1 MIRRPPR
8 SPRTDTLCPCTTLVR
23 SYLSVDAWIDARR
36 PEKPLQGAERNS
48 TSGVSRPKAIQISSG
63 VASFQPGGGSLSFH
77 ARYCSRLKRSRTV
90 PGCPRSEEHTSDLKS
105 LMRISY
111 AVFCLKKKQHTKKKD

>member
-1 MIRRPPR
+1 MDRCEK
-8 SPRTDTLCPCTTLVR
+8 T
-23 SYLSVDAWIDARR
+23 
-36 PEKPLQGAERNS
+36 EKPLQGAERNS

-77 ARYCSRLKRSRTV
+77 ARYCSRLKR
-90 PGCPRSEEHTSDLKS
+90 RSEEHTSELQS

-111 AVFCLKKKQHTKKKD
+111 AVFCLQKKKKIKKHVSNSNIAQQIDQEIHIHNRI

>member
-1 MIRRPPR
+1 MPRRV
-8 SPRTDTLCPCTTLVR
+8 SPL
-23 SYLSVDAWIDARR
+23 SAWYLSVAAWIDARR

-77 ARYCSRLKRSRTV
+77 ARYCSR
-90 PGCPRSEEHTSDLKS
+90 RSEEHTSELQS

-111 AVFCLKKKQHTKKKD
+111 AVFCLKKKKQQHNTDHHT